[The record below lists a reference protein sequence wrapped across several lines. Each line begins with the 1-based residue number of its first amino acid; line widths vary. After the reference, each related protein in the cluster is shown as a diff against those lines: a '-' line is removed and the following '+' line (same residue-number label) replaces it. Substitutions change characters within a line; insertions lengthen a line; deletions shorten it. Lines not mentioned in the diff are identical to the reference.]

1 MSFAALLEDVICAF
15 THDTQEGAMATSA
28 LSPARTEPKIVNRW
42 VQMLAGII
50 AMMAIANLQYAWT
63 LFTKPLTSSLHTTL
77 AAVQIAFAAF
87 IFCETWLVPFE
98 GYLIDRLGPRLVIG
112 IGGILVGAG
121 WIGSGYANTTTG
133 LYIWYA
139 IGGIGAGAVYGGCT
153 GNVLKWFPDHRG
165 LCAGIVSGAYG
176 IGTAVTVAPIESMI
190 KASGYRHAFIF
201 WGILQGIIVTVAA
214 MFIVAPP
221 KGWFP
226 KNWHPVARVR
236 QSLRD
241 MTWLEMVKQPSFY
254 VIYIMMTMV
263 AFGGLVVTA
272 QLKEIASFYKV
283 DKVIVAWGLSASI
296 LAIQLNRIVNGVTRP
311 LWGWISDHIGRE
323 NAMFTASL
331 IEGLAIWG
339 WLQTIHKPLL
349 FVLLSSLVFF
359 AWGEIFSLFPSMTA
373 DLFGRRWATTNY
385 GIVYTSKGTASIFAA
400 PVSAYVMLKTGSWVP
415 VFYVMIACD
424 IVAALMALFWL
435 KPLAART
442 IVQAD
447 LAELKAAPPKE
458 KEKEEELVHAS

>member
-1 MSFAALLEDVICAF
+1 
-15 THDTQEGAMATSA
+15 MATNVTSFV
-28 LSPARTEPKIVNRW
+28 PPEPKVVNRW
-42 VQMLAGII
+42 VQMCAAII

-63 LFTKPLTSSLHTTL
+63 LFTKPLTSNLHATL
-77 AAVQIAFAAF
+77 AAVQVAFAAF

-121 WIGSGYANTTTG
+121 WIGSGYATTITG

-176 IGTAVTVAPIESMI
+176 IGTAVTVAPIETMI
-190 KASGYRHAFIF
+190 KKSGYQHAFIF
-201 WGILQGIIVTVAA
+201 WGILQGIIVFVAA
-214 MFIVAPP
+214 MFIVAPD

-226 KNWHPVARVR
+226 KNWKPVARVR

-241 MTWLEMVKQPSFY
+241 MTWWEMLKQPSFY
-254 VIYIMMTMV
+254 VIYIMMTLV
-263 AFGGLVVTA
+263 AFGGLVVTS
-272 QLKEIASFYKV
+272 QLKEIAGFYKV
-283 DKVIVAWGLSASI
+283 DKVIVAFGLSAAI
-296 LAIQLNRIVNGVTRP
+296 LAIQLNRIVNGLTRP

-323 NAMFTASL
+323 NAMFSAFL
-331 IEGLAIWG
+331 IEGLAIWA
-339 WLQTIHKPLL
+339 WLQTIHRPVM
-349 FVLLSSLVFF
+349 FVLLSSAVFF
-359 AWGEIFSLFPSMTA
+359 AWGEIFSLFPSITA

-400 PVSAYVMLKTGSWVP
+400 PVAAYVMLKTGSWIP
-415 VFYVMIACD
+415 VFYVMIGCD
-424 IVAALMALFWL
+424 IVAAFMALLWL
-435 KPLAART
+435 KPVAART
-442 IVQAD
+442 IAAAEALERAD
-447 LAELKAAPPKE
+447 AEKAKAKAQE
-458 KEKEEELVHAS
+458 KELLHA

>member
-1 MSFAALLEDVICAF
+1 MVRSSSS
-15 THDTQEGAMATSA
+15 SA
-28 LSPARTEPKIVNRW
+28 PPEPKIVNRW
-42 VQMLAGII
+42 VQMCAGII

-63 LFTKPLTSSLHTTL
+63 LFTRPLTANLHATL

-112 IGGILVGAG
+112 IGGLLVGAG
-121 WIGSGYANTTTG
+121 WIGSGYATTTTG
-133 LYIWYA
+133 LYFWYA
-139 IGGIGAGAVYGGCT
+139 TGGMGAGAVYGGCT

-176 IGTAVTVAPIESMI
+176 IGTAATVAPIEKMI
-190 KASGYRHAFIF
+190 HASGYQHAFVF
-201 WGILQGIIVTVAA
+201 WGIVQGTIVTVAA

-221 KGWFP
+221 EGWLP
-226 KNWHPVARVR
+226 KTWKPVARVA
-236 QSLRD
+236 QSRHD
-241 MTWLEMVKQPSFY
+241 ATWWEMVKQPSFY
-254 VIYIMMTMV
+254 LIYVMMTLV

-272 QLKEIASFYKV
+272 QLKEIAGFYQV

-311 LWGWISDHIGRE
+311 LWGWISDHVGRE
-323 NAMFTASL
+323 NAMFTAFL
-331 IEGLAIWG
+331 IEGMAIWG
-339 WLQTIHKPLL
+339 WLQTIHRPVL

-359 AWGEIFSLFPSMTA
+359 AWGEIFSLFPSITA

-400 PVSAYVMLKTGSWVP
+400 PVAAYVMTKTGSWVP

-424 IVAALMALFWL
+424 IVAAFMALLLL
-435 KPLAART
+435 KPLAKRT
-442 IVQAD
+442 IAREE
-447 LAELKAAPPKE
+447 LLEEKAREKAEAE
-458 KEKEEELVHAS
+458 KELVHA

>member
-1 MSFAALLEDVICAF
+1 MASATAAVN
-15 THDTQEGAMATSA
+15 
-28 LSPARTEPKIVNRW
+28 EPKIVNRW
-42 VQMLAGII
+42 IQMLACII

-63 LFTKPLTSSLHTTL
+63 LFTKPLTAGLHATL

-98 GYLIDRLGPRLVIG
+98 GYLIDLLGPRLVIG
-112 IGGILVGAG
+112 IGGLLVGAG
-121 WIGSGYANTTTG
+121 WIGSGYATTATG

-165 LCAGIVSGAYG
+165 LCAGVVSGAYG
-176 IGTAVTVAPIESMI
+176 IGTAVTVAPIEDMI
-190 KASGYRHAFIF
+190 KASGYQHAFIF
-201 WGILQGIIVTVAA
+201 WGIVQGIIVTLAA

-221 KGWFP
+221 KGWMP
-226 KNWHPVARVR
+226 KNFKPAAKVR
-236 QSLRD
+236 QSMVD
-241 MTWLEMVKQPSFY
+241 MTWWEMLHQPSFY
-254 VIYIMMTMV
+254 VIYVMMTLV

-272 QLKEIASFYKV
+272 QLKEIAGFYNV
-283 DKVIVAWGLSASI
+283 DRVIVAWGLSASI

-323 NAMFTASL
+323 NAMFSAFL
-331 IEGLAIWG
+331 IEGFAIWA
-339 WLQTIHKPLL
+339 WLQTISRPVM

-359 AWGEIFSLFPSMTA
+359 AWGEIFSLFPSITA

-385 GIVYTSKGTASIFAA
+385 GIVYTSKGTASIFSA
-400 PVSAYVMLKTGSWVP
+400 PVAAYVMLKTGSWVP

-424 IVAALMALFWL
+424 VIAALMALFWL
-435 KPLAART
+435 KPLARRC
-442 IVQAD
+442 AD
-447 LAELKAAPPKE
+447 ESNSGLVGVGAQGPPGIAAKEPPVK
-458 KEKEEELVHAS
+458 VRGAA